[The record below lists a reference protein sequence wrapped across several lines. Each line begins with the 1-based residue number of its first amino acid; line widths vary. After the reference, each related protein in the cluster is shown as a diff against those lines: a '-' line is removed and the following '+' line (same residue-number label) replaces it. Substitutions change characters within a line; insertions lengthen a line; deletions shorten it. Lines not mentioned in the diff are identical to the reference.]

1 MTELGQHMF
10 STSYEAMEPHDL
22 VMLRG
27 VLIDVIVDRQIDE
40 NDPEVAV
47 IGQALIDLW
56 LSGFR
61 TRDELSAMIQ
71 PLAVKCEI

>member
-1 MTELGQHMF
+1 MF

-27 VLIDVIVDRQIDE
+27 VLIDVIVDRHIDE
-40 NDPEVAV
+40 ADPEVAV

-61 TRDELSAMIQ
+61 TRDELNAMIQ
-71 PLAVKCEI
+71 PLAVEC